1 MWLNLGFRSPQVP
14 QQCSCRPR
22 SPLKGPA
29 RPLSDHPAGQDVLG
43 VAQQKQTRSQLA
55 PAQGTKT
62 ASKVARIPTVTLLPL
77 QAQQRLFAV
86 SQGSDSSPSPSI
98 LEQIQS
104 FISSQICPHCKKP
117 GLCTLT
123 WLTLPSATCN

>member
-1 MWLNLGFRSPQVP
+1 M
-14 QQCSCRPR
+14 
-22 SPLKGPA
+22 
-29 RPLSDHPAGQDVLG
+29 
-43 VAQQKQTRSQLA
+43 AQQKQTRSQLA

-86 SQGSDSSPSPSI
+86 SQGSDSSSPSPSI

-123 WLTLPSATCN
+123 WLILPSATCN

>member
-1 MWLNLGFRSPQVP
+1 M
-14 QQCSCRPR
+14 
-22 SPLKGPA
+22 
-29 RPLSDHPAGQDVLG
+29 
-43 VAQQKQTRSQLA
+43 AQQKQTRSQLA

-62 ASKVARIPTVTLLPL
+62 ASNMARIPTVTLLPL

-123 WLTLPSATCN
+123 WLILPSATCN